1 MQIALVMSVGSALW
15 ASATPYDRRC
25 KTYSPSTCPT
35 WAQRIELRSWNVL
48 SATCIARRKI
58 FAVNFAKPSLITY
71 RIRSSRPTCH
81 CWI

>member
-1 MQIALVMSVGSALW
+1 MQIALVMSVANALW
-15 ASATPYDRRC
+15 ASVMPYDRLC
-25 KTYSPSTCPT
+25 KICSPSTCPT
-35 WAQRIELRSWNVL
+35 WARRIELRSWSAP

-58 FAVNFAKPSLITY
+58 FADNFAKPSLITY